1 MINPIFWLLIQIL
14 NIYWWIVIAAVMC
27 SWLVSFGVLNTYNP
41 MARSVLRALHA
52 LTEPVFGPI
61 RRVIPPMGGL
71 DFSPL
76 IALLGVTF
84 LQYLIQY
91 AAFRYL

>member
-14 NIYWWIVIAAVMC
+14 NIYWWIIIVAVIV

-41 MARSVLRALHA
+41 MARSVLSALHA
-52 LTEPVFGPI
+52 LTEPVFRPI
-61 RRVIPPMGGL
+61 RRVIPPFGGL

-84 LQYLIQY
+84 LQYVIQY
-91 AAFRYL
+91 AAFRFL

>member
-14 NIYWWIVIAAVMC
+14 NIYWWIVIAAVIV

-41 MARSVLRALHA
+41 FARSLLTALHA
-52 LTEPVFGPI
+52 LTEPVFRPI
-61 RRVIPPMGGL
+61 RRVIPPLGGL

-84 LQYLIQY
+84 LQYVVQY
-91 AAFRYL
+91 VAYRMI